1 MVKRMEDR
9 IRTRRTCTGML
20 IGVICISLIAPAGC
34 RSDKEQRCID
44 LETVAYAKMYQSA
57 SLFAERPASGGKLKP
72 SEMAMLEQSRSK
84 AKAVLQRLRD
94 PEIKARSRRL
104 IVDVC
109 NNQLDAMDRHCLE
122 VVLLGRKKK
131 YDVSCEH
138 ALLKLMEKVAAASA
152 KESSKGSPS
161 R

>member
-1 MVKRMEDR
+1 MEDR
-9 IRTRRTCTGML
+9 LRTRGTHSGML
-20 IGVICISLIAPAGC
+20 LGVICISLIAPAGC

-72 SEMAMLEQSRSK
+72 SERAMLEQSSK
-84 AKAVLQRLRD
+84 AKAVLQKLRD

-109 NNQLDAMDRHCLE
+109 KNQLDAMDRHCLE

-131 YDVSCEH
+131 FDVSCEH
-138 ALLKLMEKVAAASA
+138 ALLKLMEKVAAASV
-152 KESSKGSPS
+152 KESSKGSPG